1 MSNANHNAF
10 MIANAIVLARET
22 VLKVLGGDVAS
33 TIDGI
38 AATPNAVTSLVAS
51 VINRDMQGKVK

>member
-22 VLKVLGGDVAS
+22 VLKVLGGDVAQS
-33 TIDGI
+33 IDGV
-38 AATPNAVTSLVAS
+38 AATPNTVTSLVAS
-51 VINRDMQGKVK
+51 TINREIQGMSK

>member
-10 MIANAIVLARET
+10 MVANAIVLARET

-33 TIDGI
+33 TLDGLP
-38 AATPNAVTSLVAS
+38 ATPNAVTSLVSS
-51 VINRDMQGKVK
+51 VVNREVQGKLK